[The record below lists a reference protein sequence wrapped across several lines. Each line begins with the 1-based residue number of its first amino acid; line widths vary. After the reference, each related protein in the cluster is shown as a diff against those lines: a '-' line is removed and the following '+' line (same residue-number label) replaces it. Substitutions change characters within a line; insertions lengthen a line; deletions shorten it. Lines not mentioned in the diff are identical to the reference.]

1 MKEPIWI
8 TGAGIVSA
16 VGCNKREVLE
26 SLVAGRSG
34 IGPMRYLRSVHI
46 EFPVGE
52 VPMSDEE
59 LCAALGIDASTPTIR
74 TALLGMLALGEAL
87 DEAGLSGGELPGA
100 AFISGTTVGGM
111 DRSECYYPDFLAN
124 DSRNEYIAM
133 RDCGASTE
141 LIADRFG
148 RFGFVSTPSTACSS
162 AMNAILVGANL
173 IRSGA
178 FDIVVAGGSECLTRF
193 HLNGF
198 NALMILDTQP
208 CRPFDATRAGL
219 NLGEGAAYVV
229 LERAASARRR
239 GVHALATL
247 DGVANTCDAFHQTAS
262 SADGEGAFRAMRGAL
277 ADAGLNPSE
286 VDYIN
291 AHGTG
296 TPNNDASES
305 AAMLRLFGDRV
316 PPVSSTKA
324 FTGHTTSASGA
335 IETVI
340 CLLALR
346 YGFLPVNLN
355 WQHPMDNGIV
365 PVRESRPPREIRHV
379 LCNSFGFGGNDSS
392 LLLSKWQER

>member
-133 RDCGASTE
+133 HDCGASTE

-365 PVRESRPPREIRHV
+365 PVRESRPPRGIRHV

>member
-133 RDCGASTE
+133 HDCGASTE

-277 ADAGLNPSE
+277 TDAGLNPSE

>member
-34 IGPMRYLRSVHI
+34 IGPMRYLRSVHT

-59 LCAALGIDASTPTIR
+59 LCAALGIDALTPTIR

-111 DRSECYYPDFLAN
+111 DRSECYYLDFLAN

-133 RDCGASTE
+133 HDCGASTE

-277 ADAGLNPSE
+277 ADAGLDPSE

-346 YGFLPVNLN
+346 HGFLPVNLN

>member
-34 IGPMRYLRSVHI
+34 IGPMRYLRSVHT

-133 RDCGASTE
+133 HDCGASTE

-277 ADAGLNPSE
+277 ADAGLDPSA

-346 YGFLPVNLN
+346 HGFLPVNLN

>member
-133 RDCGASTE
+133 HDCGASTE

-229 LERAASARRR
+229 LER
-239 GVHALATL
+239 
-247 DGVANTCDAFHQTAS
+247 
-262 SADGEGAFRAMRGAL
+262 
-277 ADAGLNPSE
+277 
-286 VDYIN
+286 
-291 AHGTG
+291 
-296 TPNNDASES
+296 
-305 AAMLRLFGDRV
+305 DRKSV
-316 PPVSSTKA
+316 V
-324 FTGHTTSASGA
+324 
-335 IETVI
+335 
-340 CLLALR
+340 
-346 YGFLPVNLN
+346 
-355 WQHPMDNGIV
+355 
-365 PVRESRPPREIRHV
+365 
-379 LCNSFGFGGNDSS
+379 
-392 LLLSKWQER
+392 